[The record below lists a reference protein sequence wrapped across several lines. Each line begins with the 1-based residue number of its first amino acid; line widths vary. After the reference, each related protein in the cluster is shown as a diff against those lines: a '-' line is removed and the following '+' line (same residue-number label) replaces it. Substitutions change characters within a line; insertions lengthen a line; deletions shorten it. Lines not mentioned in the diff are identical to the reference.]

1 MSNELDQPTDNH
13 DDNYNKLNVTDVVK
27 YEGISNLQALQ
38 RVLYRTAK
46 LDKTRRFHAVYDK
59 LTRND
64 VMWTAWVNVAKNN
77 GSPGVDG
84 VSIDLITESQG
95 GINAFL
101 DELKRE
107 VKSNTYRPL
116 PLRRVNI
123 PKPNKINELRP
134 LGIPAL
140 RDRVLMSAAKLVLE
154 PIFEADFKPES
165 YGFRP
170 KRNTHQALDEIRIN
184 ANLGAHFVLDA
195 DIKSCFDE
203 IDHDALMALIEKRI
217 SDKSM
222 LKLLRSWLKAG
233 ILEGNQY
240 SKSETGTPQGSP
252 ISPLLANIALSA
264 LDEALIKAKTTT
276 GKLIRYA
283 DDFIVLC
290 PTRQRAE
297 NALKVA
303 QYAIAKLGLR
313 IHPTKTKIINLK
325 EGKEGFDFLG
335 FHNHMV
341 RSKRLKGRFYL
352 SRWPSDK
359 AMASIKAKVKQMT
372 NRRYVGMALEII
384 IYRLNPVLK
393 GWHAYFKHGNSS
405 KKFQVINSYVHQRL
419 ALLASDKHGL
429 SGRNW
434 AHRFNYNWIL
444 RLGIFRLT
452 SFIAT

>member
-27 YEGISNLQALQ
+27 YEGISNLRALQ

-170 KRNTHQALDEIRIN
+170 KRNTHQALDEIPHSIN
-184 ANLGAHFVLDA
+184 WN
-195 DIKSCFDE
+195 
-203 IDHDALMALIEKRI
+203 
-217 SDKSM
+217 
-222 LKLLRSWLKAG
+222 KAPD
-233 ILEGNQY
+233 Q
-240 SKSETGTPQGSP
+240 P
-252 ISPLLANIALSA
+252 
-264 LDEALIKAKTTT
+264 
-276 GKLIRYA
+276 
-283 DDFIVLC
+283 
-290 PTRQRAE
+290 
-297 NALKVA
+297 
-303 QYAIAKLGLR
+303 
-313 IHPTKTKIINLK
+313 
-325 EGKEGFDFLG
+325 
-335 FHNHMV
+335 
-341 RSKRLKGRFYL
+341 
-352 SRWPSDK
+352 
-359 AMASIKAKVKQMT
+359 
-372 NRRYVGMALEII
+372 
-384 IYRLNPVLK
+384 
-393 GWHAYFKHGNSS
+393 
-405 KKFQVINSYVHQRL
+405 
-419 ALLASDKHGL
+419 
-429 SGRNW
+429 
-434 AHRFNYNWIL
+434 
-444 RLGIFRLT
+444 
-452 SFIAT
+452 